1 MEAQSP
7 QYWDELAAAFDDEPD
22 HGLRD
27 PAVRAAWLARLAT
40 WLLPSR
46 ATILDAGCGTGS
58 LSILLTALGH
68 EVTGIDWSA
77 AMLARAALKAGA
89 SGQQATFVAMDAA
102 HPSFSSS
109 CFDVVLC
116 RHVLWALPQPAAV
129 LQRWANLLAPGGR
142 LVLIE
147 GYWSAGGLHAEEVV
161 AALPPMLTNVTVDQL
176 SGKPQ
181 LWGGPVNDERYA
193 VIARQQ

>member
-1 MEAQSP
+1 MVAQSP
-7 QYWDELAAAFDDEPD
+7 QYWDELATAFDDEPD

-40 WLLPSR
+40 WLPPSR
-46 ATILDAGCGTGS
+46 ATVLDVGCGTGT
-58 LSILLTALGH
+58 LSILLAALGY
-68 EVTGIDWSA
+68 VVIGTDWSA
-77 AMLARAALKAGA
+77 AMLARAATKARA
-89 SGQQATFVAMDAA
+89 SGQQAGFAIMDAA
-102 HPSFSSS
+102 HPAFSTS

-129 LQRWANLLAPGGR
+129 LQRWANLLKPGGR

-147 GYWSAGGLHAEEVV
+147 GYWGTGGLHVEEVV
-161 AALPPMLTNVTVDQL
+161 AALPLSFTNVAVDDL
-176 SGKPQ
+176 SKEPQ

-193 VIARQQ
+193 VIASRQ

>member
-1 MEAQSP
+1 MTWQSP
-7 QYWDELAAAFDDEPD
+7 RYWDDLVAAFDDEPD

-27 PAVRAAWLARLAT
+27 PAVRAAWLARLAI
-40 WLLPSR
+40 WLPSSR
-46 ATILDAGCGTGS
+46 ATVLDVGCGTGT
-58 LSILLTALGH
+58 LSILLAALGY
-68 EVTGIDWSA
+68 VVIGTDWSA
-77 AMLARAALKAGA
+77 AMLARAATKTRA
-89 SGQQATFVAMDAA
+89 SGQQAGFAIMDAA
-102 HPSFSSS
+102 HPAFSTS

-116 RHVLWALPQPAAV
+116 RHVLWALPQPAVV
-129 LQRWANLLAPGGR
+129 LQRWANLLKPGGR

-161 AALPPMLTNVTVDQL
+161 AALPPVLTNVTVDQL
-176 SGKPQ
+176 SGEPQ